1 MLITRDG
8 TDNNLPLLIN
18 LPMRVRLVMEEIMR
32 NLIASGNLMSVE
44 ADDEDEFWENE
55 FRKTIIRQ
63 EPTAAAGGGGG
74 FGGVAPP
81 PRAGCRRGPVGLFNR
96 RKLKRK
102 LQVYKRR
109 RRFSPFPSG
118 MFKKRK
124 GGRKGA
130 RDKMRKPALNSKR
143 AEPKLAQ
150 RITNMIDPPK
160 YPIWIGEFWFY
171 LSMII
176 ATLCIAVSPAMQ
188 MKTTSEAS

>member
-1 MLITRDG
+1 
-8 TDNNLPLLIN
+8 
-18 LPMRVRLVMEEIMR
+18 MR

-44 ADDEDEFWENE
+44 GDDEDEFWENE

-63 EPTAAAGGGGG
+63 EPSSAAGGGG

-81 PRAGCRRGPVGLFNR
+81 PRAGCRRPVGLFNR

-102 LQVYKRR
+102 LQVYKRQ

-130 RDKMRKPALNSKR
+130 RDKMRKPALNAKR

-160 YPIWIGEFWFY
+160 YPTWIGEIWFY

-176 ATLCIAVSPAMQ
+176 ATLCIAVSPAMR